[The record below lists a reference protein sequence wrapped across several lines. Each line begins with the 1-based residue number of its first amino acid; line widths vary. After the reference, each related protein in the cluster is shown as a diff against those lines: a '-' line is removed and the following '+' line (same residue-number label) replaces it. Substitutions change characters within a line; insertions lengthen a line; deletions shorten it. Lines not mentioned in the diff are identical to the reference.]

1 VPAQKNISTG
11 DSWLGREIVLFC
23 FGTSRTKNA
32 VAGCAKLCNDCR
44 RVLVA
49 QAEAY
54 ATENFSTGKY
64 QLNDGI
70 VLFAGL

>member
-1 VPAQKNISTG
+1 
-11 DSWLGREIVLFC
+11 
-23 FGTSRTKNA
+23 
-32 VAGCAKLCNDCR
+32 
-44 RVLVA
+44 VA